1 MHGGNRLGLRAGG
14 MSPPAQGDPMTSFDE
29 AVTLHALEGN
39 RWRGHADRRHESIS
53 GMFGGWTAAT
63 LLQAVLNSASAA
75 GSTATPAALTVH
87 FVDKITPGEDVVLTV
102 ARLGGGRSLAFWR
115 AELIPADGGRVLAH
129 AVVTLVNRRESDGH
143 VESRM
148 PEAPDPSSLREFHAP
163 GSQGQ
168 QTLIRPIWGHPP
180 TKTASTSSAAWV
192 QLVEPRPLDH
202 TLLAYLADQFAPRSF
217 YWSDEP
223 RPSATVTLSVYF
235 HATVDELAAAGED
248 YVLNEAI
255 GTRGEQSTS
264 GAQLR
269 MWSRAGALLATS
281 EQLCWY
287 R

>member
-1 MHGGNRLGLRAGG
+1 VRA
-14 MSPPAQGDPMTSFDE
+14 QTSFDE
-29 AVTLHALEGN
+29 ALVLHALDGG
-39 RWRGHADRRHESIS
+39 RWRAHADRRHESIS
-53 GMFGGWTAAT
+53 GMFGGWTAAVS
-63 LLQAVLNSASAA
+63 LQAVLRTAGGE

-87 FVDKITPGEDVVLTV
+87 FVDKITPGEDVVLAVT
-102 ARLGGGRSLAFWR
+102 RLGGGRSLAHWR
-115 AELIPADGGRVLAH
+115 AELLPSDGDRVLAH
-129 AVVTLVNRRESDGH
+129 AMVTLANRRESDAH
-143 VESRM
+143 IEPVM
-148 PEAPDPSSLREFHAP
+148 PAAPDPTSLSEFHAP
-163 GSQGQ
+163 GAQGQ

-180 TKTASTSSAAWV
+180 FDQASTYSGAWI

-217 YWSDEP
+217 YWNDGP
-223 RPSATVTLSVYF
+223 RPSATVTMSVYF
-235 HATVDELAAAGED
+235 HATPDELAAAGED
-248 YVLNEAI
+248 YLLNEAV